1 MRKIFASVDI
11 GSSSI
16 KIVVLEDLNG
26 SLNVLASNNYPSDG
40 IKKGIIIDDDKV
52 VRSLKNAFD
61 EVNESLGIKIDKVIT
76 SVPINNAKYT
86 LTEGYTSITGDN
98 NVITSDDILNSLQAS
113 IYNKIP
119 KTDELVTVMPIK
131 YVIDDKNEVVNPRG
145 IKAEKLSVLSM
156 MVTVPKKN
164 LYRHVGALSK
174 IGVEVVDILFNSIG
188 DYYCFKEKNYDKDVV
203 GVINIGSDKTEL
215 TVFNKGIITNS
226 TLLADGSNEIE
237 KDISYVYNLPI
248 EKSAKIRDMF
258 LVLDKEYAN
267 SNEIYETKDNSN
279 IKIKINQEEVSEIA
293 QNKLVEILEKSKKEL
308 NHLTKKD
315 FRYIIIT
322 GGIGNIPGF
331 DKVCKQIFQDK
342 TVVKPID
349 KIGIR
354 NFVYSSSYGMIK
366 YFINKLSI
374 RGRDYT
380 MINEDKQYKLVEGK
394 KEADSGFTI
403 GKLFGYFFDNKEE

>member
-11 GSSSI
+11 GSSNI

-26 SLNVLASNNYPSDG
+26 SLNILASNNYPSLG

-52 VRSLKNAFD
+52 INCLKNAFN
-61 EVNESLGIKIDKVIT
+61 EVNKSLGIKVDKVVT

-86 LTEGYTSITGDN
+86 LTEGYTSITGDDG
-98 NVITSDDILNSLQAS
+98 VITSDDILNSLQAS

-119 KTDELVTVMPIK
+119 ENEELVTVMPIK
-131 YVIDDKNEVVNPRG
+131 YVIDNKNEVVNPRG
-145 IKAEKLSVLSM
+145 IKADKLSVLSM

-164 LYRHVGALSK
+164 LYRHINVLSK
-174 IGVEVVDILFNSIG
+174 VGVEVVDILFNSIG
-188 DYYCFKEKNYDKDVV
+188 DYYCYKDKTFDKEVV

-215 TVFNKGIITNS
+215 TIFNNNIITNS
-226 TLLADGSNEIE
+226 TLLADGSNEID

-248 EKSAKIRDMF
+248 EKASKIRNMF

-267 SNEIYETKDNSN
+267 KNEVYETKDNSN
-279 IKIKINQEEVSEIA
+279 IKIKINQYEVSEIA
-293 QNKLVEILEKSKKEL
+293 ENKLIEILEKSKKEL

-342 TVVKPID
+342 AVVKPID

-354 NFVYSSSYGMIK
+354 SFVYSSSYGMIK

-374 RGRDYT
+374 RGREYT
-380 MINEDKQYKLVEGK
+380 MINEDKQYRLVESK
-394 KEADSGFTI
+394 KETDNGFTI